1 MSDRKI
7 PEYIAI
13 DGPIG
18 VGKTTLAKRL
28 AEDLNGQTILEQSQ
42 ENPFLEKFYQE
53 PDKMALPTQLC
64 FLFQRTKQLQNIPQ
78 SDLFHS
84 CRIADFVLGKDM
96 LFAEATLDPDELE
109 LYQQVYSNMT
119 IDAPK
124 PDLVV
129 YLQAPTDVL
138 IKRIRQR
145 SHNFEQLIQSDYL
158 KKIADAYARYF
169 HYFSECPLLIV
180 NASGL
185 DLVNNETDYEQL
197 KQRILN
203 VQPGRHYF
211 NPIPFA
217 S

>member
-1 MSDRKI
+1 MSDLKI

-18 VGKTTLAKRL
+18 VGKTSLARRL
-28 AEDLNGQTILEQSQ
+28 AQDLNGQLILEQPDD
-42 ENPFLEKFYQE
+42 NPFIEKFYQDPE
-53 PDKMALPTQLC
+53 KMALPTQLC
-64 FLFQRTKQLQNIPQ
+64 FLFQRTKLLQNIPQ

-84 CRIADFVLGKDM
+84 CRIVDFILDKDV
-96 LFAEATLDPDELE
+96 LFAEATLNADELD
-109 LYQQVYSNMT
+109 LYKQVYSNMT
-119 IDAPK
+119 IDVPK

-138 IKRIRQR
+138 VQRIRQR
-145 SHNFEQLIQSDYL
+145 NKDSDTLIQSDYL
-158 KKIADAYARYF
+158 RKIADAYANYF
-169 HYFSECPLLIV
+169 HYFNECPLLIV

-185 DLVNNETDYEQL
+185 DIVNNETDYQQL
-197 KQRILN
+197 KSRILD
-203 VQPGRHYF
+203 VQPGKHYF

>member
-1 MSDRKI
+1 MSDKKI
-7 PEYIAI
+7 PDYIAI

-28 AEDLNGQTILEQSQ
+28 ADDLNGQTILEQSQ
-42 ENPFLEKFYQE
+42 DNPFLEKFYQDPE
-53 PDKMALPTQLC
+53 TMALPTQLC

-84 CRIADFVLGKDM
+84 CRIADFVLAKDS
-96 LFAEATLDPDELE
+96 LFAEATLEPDELE
-109 LYQQVYSNMT
+109 LYQQVYSNMI

-145 SHNFEQLIQSDYL
+145 SDNFEQLIQSDYL
-158 KKIADAYARYF
+158 KKISDAYARYF
-169 HYFSECPLLIV
+169 HYFSDSPLLIV

-185 DLVNNETDYEQL
+185 DIVNNETDYEQL

-217 S
+217 C

>member
-1 MSDRKI
+1 MSDRNS

-18 VGKTTLAKRL
+18 VGKTSLARRL
-28 AEDLNGQTILEQSQ
+28 AEDLNGQLILEQPQ
-42 ENPFLEKFYQE
+42 ENPFIDKFYQDPE
-53 PDKMALPTQLC
+53 KMALPTQLC
-64 FLFQRTKQLQNIPQ
+64 FLFQRTKLLQTIPQ

-84 CRIADFVLGKDM
+84 CRIADFILAKDV
-96 LFAEATLDPDELE
+96 LFAEATLDKDELD

-119 IDAPK
+119 IDAPR

-145 SHNFEQLIQSDYL
+145 NNDYENLIQTDYL
-158 KKIADAYARYF
+158 KKIADAYANYF
-169 HYFSECPLLIV
+169 HYFNDCPLLIV

-185 DLVNNETDYEQL
+185 DVVNNETDYEQL
-197 KQRILN
+197 KSRILD

>member
-1 MSDRKI
+1 MSDNTI

-18 VGKTTLAKRL
+18 VGKTSLARRL
-28 AEDLNGQTILEQSQ
+28 AEDLNGQLILEQPQ
-42 ENPFLEKFYQE
+42 ENPFIDKFYQDPE
-53 PDKMALPTQLC
+53 KMALPTQLC
-64 FLFQRTKQLQNIPQ
+64 FLFQRTKLLQNIPQ
-78 SDLFHS
+78 SDLFHN
-84 CRIADFVLGKDM
+84 CRIADFILDKDV
-96 LFAEATLDPDELE
+96 LFAEATLDADELD
-109 LYQQVYSNMT
+109 LYKQVYSNMT

-138 IKRIRQR
+138 IQRIRQR
-145 SHNFEQLIQSDYL
+145 NNDYENLIQSDYL
-158 KKIADAYARYF
+158 KKIADAYERYF
-169 HYFSECPLLIV
+169 HYFNECPLLIV

-185 DLVNNETDYEQL
+185 DVVNNETDYDQL
-197 KQRILN
+197 KSRILD

>member
-1 MSDRKI
+1 MTEHKI

-18 VGKTTLAKRL
+18 VGKTSLARRL
-28 AEDLNGQTILEQSQ
+28 AEDLNGQLILEQPQ
-42 ENPFLEKFYQE
+42 ENPFIEKFYQDPE
-53 PDKMALPTQLC
+53 KMALPTQLC
-64 FLFQRTKQLQNIPQ
+64 FLFQRTKLLQNTPQ
-78 SDLFHS
+78 SDLFHH
-84 CRIADFVLGKDM
+84 CRIADFILDKDV
-96 LFAEATLDPDELE
+96 LFAEATLDADELD
-109 LYQQVYSNMT
+109 LYKQVYTNMA

-129 YLQAPTDVL
+129 YLQAPTEIL
-138 IKRIRQR
+138 IQRIRQR
-145 SHNFEQLIQSDYL
+145 DNDYENLIQSEYL

-169 HYFSECPLLIV
+169 HYFNECPLLIV

-185 DLVNNETDYEQL
+185 DVVNNETDYQQL
-197 KQRILN
+197 KSRILD

-211 NPIPFA
+211 NPVPFA

>member
-1 MSDRKI
+1 MSNNKV

-28 AEDLNGQTILEQSQ
+28 AEDLNGQVILEQPQ
-42 ENPFLEKFYQE
+42 ENPFIEKYYQD
-53 PDKMALPTQLC
+53 PQKMALPTQLC
-64 FLFQRTKQLQNIPQ
+64 FLFQRTKQLQNMPQ

-84 CRIADFVLGKDM
+84 CRITDFILDKDR
-96 LFAEATLDPDELE
+96 LFAEATLDSDELD
-109 LYQQVYSNMT
+109 LYNQVYDNMT

-129 YLQAPTDVL
+129 YLQAPTEVL

-145 SHNFEQLIQSDYL
+145 SNGYETLIQSDYV
-158 KKIADAYARYF
+158 KKIADAYAQYF
-169 HYFSECPLLIV
+169 HYFCECPLLIV

-185 DLVNNETDYEQL
+185 DVVNNETDYDQL
-197 KQRILN
+197 KQRILD

-211 NPIPFA
+211 NPVPFA